1 MTTARTRLSPS
12 RARHL
17 ATLLLVGVTA
27 VWGSTFF
34 LIRDVVQ
41 VMSPTDF
48 LAVRFTIAAAAM
60 VAVFWRPL
68 LALTKRQLQIG
79 VGLGMLYGVAQILQ
93 TVGLAHTEASRSGFI
108 TGTYVVL
115 TPIFTSILLRDRIPR
130 STWLAVLMATAG
142 LATLSLGR
150 VGSGAGGSAGFG
162 FGEGITLLA
171 AAVYALHIIG
181 LGRYSSPSAAAGL
194 STVQMV
200 VIAAVSL
207 VAAAPGGIE
216 LPSGRGAWTSVLYMA
231 LIAGAVAIWAQTWA
245 QSHLSATRAAIVM
258 TLEPVFAATFAVAF
272 GGESLTIRMMVGGA
286 MILAAMYTV
295 ELIGRRADAT
305 AEQDPPAELL
315 HHEL

>member
-1 MTTARTRLSPS
+1 MTKARS
-12 RARHL
+12 RRV
-17 ATLLLVGVTA
+17 ATLLLIGITA

-34 LIRDVVQ
+34 LIRDVVR
-41 VMSPTDF
+41 VLPPTDF

-68 LALTKRQLQIG
+68 LALGRRELRIG
-79 VGLGMLYGVAQILQ
+79 VGLGVLYAVAQILQ

-115 TPIFTSILLRDRIPR
+115 TPIFTAVLFRDHIPR

-142 LATLSLGR
+142 LATLSLSGL
-150 VGSGAGGSAGFG
+150 GAGIGGSSGFG
-162 FGEGITLLA
+162 FGEGVTLLA
-171 AAVYALHIIG
+171 AAIYALHIIG
-181 LGRYSSPSAAAGL
+181 LGRYSSPATAAAL
-194 STVQMV
+194 SAVQMIT
-200 VIAAVSL
+200 IAAVSL

-216 LPSGRGAWTSVLYMA
+216 LPTGRGQWASVLYMA

-258 TLEPVFAATFAVAF
+258 TLEPVFAAGFAVAL
-272 GGESLTIRMMVGGA
+272 GGESLTLRMLLGGA
-286 MILAAMYTV
+286 MVLAAMYTV

-305 AEQDPPAELL
+305 AEQSPPAELL
-315 HHEL
+315 HHEV